1 WAWPDVRVLFTCI
14 IGFGHFYPLVPLA
27 RAFEKAGHEVAFAT
41 DPGFCGSVAET
52 GFTAFPAG
60 LDHAEAQRRFVA
72 MTPGWDEVAP
82 QDRAAYIMP
91 GMFGQVRVPPMLAD
105 LAPLIA
111 RWRPDLLI
119 HDSAE
124 MAGAIAAEVVGL
136 PHAEHSF
143 GLLRPRRN
151 RRRATDV
158 LAPIS
163 ASLGVPNPGVG
174 GINGETYLDVC
185 PPGLQFPEI
194 ADLKNRIALRPE
206 EFETPPDPDFERWI
220 AARSSRPLVYLTMGT
235 IFNALDTFRTIL
247 AGLASERI
255 HVVVTVGA
263 AIDPADLGAAAAGHY
278 IRRFIP
284 QAEVLR
290 QADLMISHGG
300 SGAMLGVLNAAVP
313 MLAIPQGADQ
323 FMNAARMSEAGVGL
337 EILPDQLSPDA
348 VRHAVER
355 LLQDPGFATA
365 ACSLRAEIAAMP
377 APSSVVSH
385 LEALVR

>member
-1 WAWPDVRVLFTCI
+1 MRILFTCI
-14 IGFGHFYPLVPLA
+14 IGFGHFNPLIPLA
-27 RAFEKAGHEVAFAT
+27 RAFERAGHEVAFAT
-41 DPGFCGSVAET
+41 DPGFCGSVAEV

-60 LDHAEAQRRFVA
+60 LDHAEALRRFVA
-72 MTPGWDEVAP
+72 MTPGWDEIAP
-82 QDRAAYIMP
+82 QDRPAYLQP

-111 RWRPDLLI
+111 RWQPHLLI

-124 MAGAIAAEVVGL
+124 MAGAIAAEVAGI

-143 GLLRPRRN
+143 GLVRPAEI

-174 GINGETYLDVC
+174 GIDGETYLDVC
-185 PPGLQFPEI
+185 PPTLQFPEI
-194 ADLKNRIALRPE
+194 ADVENRIVLRPVE
-206 EFETPPDPDFERWI
+206 LETPLDPDFERWT

-247 AGLASERI
+247 AGLANEPLD
-255 HVVVTVGA
+255 VVVTVGA
-263 AIDPADLGAAAAGHY
+263 AIDPADLGATNAGHC
-278 IRRFIP
+278 IRRFLP
-284 QAEVLR
+284 QAQVLR
-290 QADLMISHGG
+290 QTDVVISHGG
-300 SGAMLGVLNAAVP
+300 SGATLGALNAAVP

-323 FMNAARMSEAGVGL
+323 FMNAARMTEVGVGL
-337 EILPDQLSPDA
+337 EILPERLSPES
-348 VRHAVER
+348 VRQGVER
-355 LLQDPGFATA
+355 LLRDPGFAA
-365 ACSLRAEIAAMP
+365 AASSLQAEIGAMP
-377 APSSVVSH
+377 APSSVVTH